1 MKVVDAM
8 RKEIV
13 AINEETSV
21 AEASK
26 SMREKGEGCA
36 IILRKGTPMGI
47 VTERDVTWKVA
58 GNGLDSKRVKVSEIM
73 SAPLVT
79 IDPDASL
86 IEAAKIME
94 EHKIRRLAVA
104 KKEILYGVL
113 TAIDIARNLEGY
125 VESEVRNIL
134 RYAFFFH

>member
-13 AINEETSV
+13 TINEETSV
-21 AEASK
+21 AEAST

-36 IILRKGTPMGI
+36 IILRKGTPVGI

-58 GNGLDSKRVKVSEIM
+58 GNGLDPKRVKVSGIM

-94 EHKIRRLAVA
+94 EQRWKDPWSSNLIRGFTSSLSSWVSRFSWA
-104 KKEILYGVL
+104 
-113 TAIDIARNLEGY
+113 
-125 VESEVRNIL
+125 
-134 RYAFFFH
+134 